1 MIGNN
6 VRRIRKKKGLTQ
18 EKLARLADISLNTL
32 AKIELGFAKKPIIQ
46 TVVKLAKALE
56 ISIDELVREVAMYRR
71 DRPNKKTN
79 GL

>member
-1 MIGNN
+1 MIGSN

-46 TVVKLAKALE
+46 TVVKLAKALD
-56 ISIDELVREVAMYRR
+56 ISIDELVKERNNA
-71 DRPNKKTN
+71 
-79 GL
+79 

>member
-56 ISIDELVREVAMYRR
+56 ITIDELVKE
-71 DRPNKKTN
+71 KKAN
-79 GL
+79 D